1 MTTSAV
7 RSAQFHSSLPDTP
20 ATSSRAHTDAMR
32 TLVALAVMVAIS
44 THQASSTLTY
54 SNPGP
59 AYGSHAHG
67 TPTHVTRF
75 QGNAIHGSHAY
86 GYGQPSYVGPL
97 ASSVPAGVGGKV
109 IPVSDTYEV
118 EAARG
123 QFFRSYQ
130 DQLNTI
136 NAIRASRPA
145 RYGHGNYA
153 PQPSYGSAGPVP
165 VAHSVSAQAVRVPY
179 STYGQASAP
188 VQVSD
193 TAEVAAAKA
202 EFFRLFNQQAA
213 AAAAAPD
220 DYAYNSHY

>member
-1 MTTSAV
+1 MYVLHALCKDRLQYTSTMIYGNIGCFL
-7 RSAQFHSSLPDTP
+7 Q
-20 ATSSRAHTDAMR
+20 
-32 TLVALAVMVAIS
+32 VALAVMVAAS

-54 SNPGP
+54 GSPGP
-59 AYGSHAHG
+59 DYGSHAHG
-67 TPTHVTRF
+67 ISTHSTF
-75 QGNAIHGSHAY
+75 SQGNAIHGGHAY
-86 GYGQPSYVGPL
+86 GYGQPAYVGPL

-109 IPVSDTYEV
+109 IPVSNTYEV

-123 QFFRSYQ
+123 QFFRNYQ

-145 RYGHGNYA
+145 RYGYA
-153 PQPSYGSAGPVP
+153 SYTPQPSYGSTGSVP
-165 VAHSVSAQAVRVPY
+165 GAHSVPRQAVHVPH

-188 VQVSD
+188 VQVRD

-202 EFFRLFNQQAA
+202 DFFRLFNQQAA

-220 DYAYNSHY
+220 DYTHYKQY

>member
-1 MTTSAV
+1 
-7 RSAQFHSSLPDTP
+7 
-20 ATSSRAHTDAMR
+20 MR
-32 TLVALAVMVAIS
+32 TLVALAVMVAAS

-54 SNPGP
+54 GSLGP

-67 TPTHVTRF
+67 ISTHATHS
-75 QGNAIHGSHAY
+75 QGNAIHGGQTYS
-86 GYGQPSYVGPL
+86 YGQPGYVGPL

-123 QFFRSYQ
+123 QFFRNYQ

-136 NAIRASRPA
+136 NAIRASRPS
-145 RYGHGNYA
+145 RYGHANYA
-153 PQPSYGSAGPVP
+153 PQPSYGSARPVP
-165 VAHSVSAQAVRVPY
+165 VAHSVSAQGVRAPH

-202 EFFRLFNQQAA
+202 DFFRLFNQQAA

-220 DYAYNSHY
+220 DYTHYKQY